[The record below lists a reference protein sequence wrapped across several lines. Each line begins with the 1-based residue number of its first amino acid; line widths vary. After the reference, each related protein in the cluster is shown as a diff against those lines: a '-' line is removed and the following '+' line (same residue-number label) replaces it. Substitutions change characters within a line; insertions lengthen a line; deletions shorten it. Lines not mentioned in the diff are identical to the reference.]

1 MEKKGDSKRESSEA
15 SGGGIASKLL
25 KMQHQ
30 MRKTRADLA
39 GETVT
44 ATTSD
49 GAVTVVVSGDQ
60 RVQEI
65 RILQELLE
73 NCDNENLAD
82 ILVLAIN
89 DAMEKSQSLAARR
102 LQKLTGGLGLL
113 GQ

>member
-1 MEKKGDSKRESSEA
+1 MKKKGESKRESPEA
-15 SGGGIASKLL
+15 SGGGIAAKLL

-44 ATTSD
+44 ATAVD

-65 RILQELLE
+65 RILQELFFGLFSGTTEDKWGWLE
-73 NCDNENLAD
+73 PAEESTGAS
-82 ILVLAIN
+82 
-89 DAMEKSQSLAARR
+89 KSAA
-102 LQKLTGGLGLL
+102 G
-113 GQ
+113 